1 MIRKQ
6 EHGGW
11 VITLIHWENKMT
23 DNIGFIIAQRIT
35 TILESRGLSYEELS
49 EIIYGEFNSIAE
61 DLKIGD
67 WIEFPNGTKCIC
79 VFKP

>member
-1 MIRKQ
+1 
-6 EHGGW
+6 
-11 VITLIHWENKMT
+11 MT